1 MINVSEHVKR
11 PEDMLMFLGE
21 YFKVVILRTE
31 NVAENIKSD
40 TGLQTQVDFFLTY
53 EILNQLG
60 TACKMF
66 IENPRQ
72 ELRISI
78 ALSRSPSFKDGSD

>member
-40 TGLQTQVDFFLTY
+40 TGL
-53 EILNQLG
+53 
-60 TACKMF
+60 
-66 IENPRQ
+66 
-72 ELRISI
+72 
-78 ALSRSPSFKDGSD
+78 